1 MKIRIDYVSNSS
13 SSSFMVVGAVFTYD
27 EIVEMAKLHKVKS
40 ESQPE
45 DSDYEDWDIYEL
57 TEALEEKFPDLTF
70 CRGLETYCE
79 DYCIGMEYDS
89 MKDNETKKDF
99 EKRIKEQLKELT
111 GKDNNKV
118 ECLIDGGME
127 G

>member
-40 ESQPE
+40 EYHPE
-45 DSDYEDWDIYEL
+45 DSDYDDWDTYEL
-57 TEALEEKFPDLTF
+57 TEALEAKFPDLKF
-70 CRGLETYCE
+70 CRGIENFCE
-79 DYCIGMEYDS
+79 DYCIGLEYDD
-89 MKDNETKKDF
+89 MKNNETKKDF

-111 GKDNNKV
+111 GKNNKV

>member
-27 EIVEMAKLHKVKS
+27 EIVEMAKFHKVKS

-45 DSDYEDWDIYEL
+45 DSDYGDWDTYEL
-57 TEALEEKFPDLTF
+57 IEALEKKFPNLTF
-70 CRGLETYCE
+70 QRGF
-79 DYCIGMEYDS
+79 DNFGDDFCIGMEYDS
-89 MKDNETKKDF
+89 MKNNETKKDF

-111 GKDNNKV
+111 GKNNKV
-118 ECLIDGGME
+118 ECLIDGGSDY
-127 G
+127 